1 MCVCACVALIDDGDQ
16 PRCAAFR
23 GNDSMSRNAIIVTED
38 ALADNNVQF
47 FVDCAQ
53 PDDTIVF
60 VPTIVNTTL
69 AIVVNKPMFLRG
81 ANGSEVEFGCPP
93 EGMIFDIQ

>member
-1 MCVCACVALIDDGDQ
+1 MCVTLIDDGDQ
-16 PRCAAFR
+16 PRCGTFR
-23 GNDSMSRNAIIVTED
+23 GDDSVSQNAIIVTED
-38 ALADNNVQF
+38 ALANNNIQF

-53 PDDTIVF
+53 PDDTIIF
-60 VPTIVNTTL
+60 VPPIVNTTI
-69 AIVVNKPMFLRG
+69 AIVVNKPMSFRG